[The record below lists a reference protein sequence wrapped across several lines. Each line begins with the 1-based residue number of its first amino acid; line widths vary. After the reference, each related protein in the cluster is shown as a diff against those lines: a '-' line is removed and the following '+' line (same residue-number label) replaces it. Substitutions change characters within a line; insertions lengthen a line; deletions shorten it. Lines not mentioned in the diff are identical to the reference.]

1 MSTPTTLPQP
11 DTRLAA
17 TSSYYDSLPGVRLL
31 RLALG
36 TAQAVWPTLGVRA
49 AHALFTTPLPPRWL
63 LPRTRWGTTWQ
74 SERWPFEQAS
84 LTLHHPRGLHGG
96 SAGPVV
102 VLAHGWGGH
111 AGQMRAL
118 AEHLHTQGLVPMVM
132 DLPAHGAS
140 QGRRSSLPQFMR
152 ALDYGVA
159 RLRAQGYQVL
169 GLVAHSM
176 GANAAA
182 AAVSRG
188 LAVDRLVLLAPPAS
202 PRQYTRLF
210 AQVFG
215 LSEPTR
221 QGFQQRIEA
230 QQGVLMRDL
239 EPQSVGPRIQAT
251 TLVVH
256 DRNDRI
262 NAFADGQAYT
272 QAIAGAQLLA
282 TEGLGHR
289 RILNDPAV
297 VQAVGRFLRA

>member
-1 MSTPTTLPQP
+1 MTTPATA
-11 DTRLAA
+11 LAA

-31 RLALG
+31 RLSLG
-36 TAQAVWPTLGVRA
+36 AVQTLWPTLGVRA
-49 AHALFTTPLPPRWL
+49 AHQLFTTPLPPRWL
-63 LPRTRWGTTWQ
+63 QPRTRWGADWQ
-74 SERWPFEQAS
+74 SESWPFEQAS
-84 LTLHHPRGLHGG
+84 VTVHHPRGGP
-96 SAGPVV
+96 AGPVV

-111 AGQMRAL
+111 AGQMQAL
-118 AEHLHTQGLVPMVM
+118 AEHLFSLGLRPMVV

-140 QGRRSSLPQFMR
+140 RGRRSALPQFMR
-152 ALDYGVA
+152 ALDYVVA
-159 RLRAQGYQVL
+159 QLRAQGHRVQA
-169 GLVAHSM
+169 LVAHSL

-188 LAVDRLVLLAPPAS
+188 LTVDQLVLLAPPAS

-215 LSEPTR
+215 LNEATR

-230 QQGVLMRDL
+230 QQGMLMRNL
-239 EPQSVGPRIQAT
+239 EPQVVGPRIHAA

-256 DRNDRI
+256 DRSDRI

-282 TEGLGHR
+282 TDGLGHR
-289 RILNDPAV
+289 RILHDPAV
-297 VQAVGRFLRA
+297 VQAVGAFVTGQAAGR